1 MAVTDTYNGD
11 LVRIRQKV
19 PAEGSNFTTEIT
31 ECQEQATGYIDL
43 QITKM
48 GQTPSLT
55 ASYVDDMLKTIE
67 AMIGGGLFIEAQIQP
82 DDDKEFGPR
91 KSLLRKTGE
100 EWLRDWLDNKFGS
113 EGSNAEDFIIH
124 QKVARPAYIHA
135 GEDSDDRD
143 VI

>member
-11 LVRIRQKV
+11 LVRIRQKI
-19 PAEGSNFTTEIT
+19 PAEGSDLTVEIT

-43 QITKM
+43 QISKM

-67 AMIGGGLFIEAQIQP
+67 AMIGAGLLAEQHILP
-82 DDDKEFGPR
+82 DDDKDFGR
-91 KSLLRKTGE
+91 KSLMRRTGE

-113 EGSNAEDFIIH
+113 EGSNAEDFIVH